1 MFVLAFSRLREYYA
15 DEHAAFTIHDGSRK
29 LSEALA
35 KINIY
40 MTKMIARNLCAVLIS
55 SQLAFRSLL
64 ITDPERAASGAKQLQ
79 VLTGYPDYELV
90 EMLRRRKLKL
100 SDKIMEIF
108 STHPNI
114 TKRLRRLEQ
123 LKLR

>member
-35 KINIY
+35 KTNIY
-40 MTKMIARNLCAVLIS
+40 MTKMIARNLRAVLIP
-55 SQLAFRSLL
+55 SQLAFRPLL
-64 ITDPERAASGAKQLQ
+64 ITDPERAASEAKQLQ

-100 SDKIMEIF
+100 SDKIMKIF

>member
-1 MFVLAFSRLREYYA
+1 
-15 DEHAAFTIHDGSRK
+15 
-29 LSEALA
+29 
-35 KINIY
+35 
-40 MTKMIARNLCAVLIS
+40 MIARNLCAVLIS